1 MYMYFIKIISSLFII
16 VEVYEDEVLSRGISF
31 FSQLLFKNNAQ
42 YLIYVEKSEISYYFD
57 RKNNNNGTTYL

>member
-1 MYMYFIKIISSLFII
+1 MYMYFIKIISSRFII
-16 VEVYEDEVLSRGISF
+16 VEAYEDEVLSRGISF
-31 FSQLLFKNNAQ
+31 FSQLFFKNNGQ